1 MNLKKKETQ
10 RLEPIREGA
19 LFKTKQGPEARRQ
32 KLWGT
37 SHCTFGAREQSCRG
51 WLCRRASGSP
61 HGPLSQIREVCSRG
75 LTQDFQIRAG
85 AVGRCPPIFGW
96 GLGPAREPRVQAKE
110 VRENPSGELE
120 VSTGGQHGGWGLHL
134 TGPPPP
140 PPRWHHKAR
149 SRISPVPALTSRQR
163 RRILSHAIW
172 RARRSPE
179 HCGGWGEGAGA
190 HPRARKKRQVPLPHV
205 LSDWRWTGGWE
216 GAAGSAGLRT
226 KGRVIAWAV
235 PACPLPCRL
244 PHSTLSARSTGPPRI
259 PAFLPF
265 TSNQSQGEKSRLP
278 LLVLLRPSLFTCQT
292 TSAWEAPGDGV
303 KWPRRMDTWT
313 LTHLLPTV
321 WPFGGKSSPLPQ
333 HTCPHQSYL
342 GHGDVGGKCL
352 ARCPSGCLNGME
364 VYRFMCV
371 FFFFFGVAGGVMR
384 AAL

>member
-32 KLWGT
+32 RLWGT
-37 SHCTFGAREQSCRG
+37 GHCTFGAREQSCGG

-61 HGPLSQIREVCSRG
+61 HGPLSQIREMCSRG
-75 LTQDFQIRAG
+75 PTQDFQIRPG
-85 AVGRCPPIFGW
+85 AMGRCPPIFGW
-96 GLGPAREPRVQAKE
+96 GLGPAHGSPVK
-110 VRENPSGELE
+110 ENPSGELE
-120 VSTGGQHGGWGLHL
+120 VRTGGQHGGWGLHL

-179 HCGGWGEGAGA
+179 HCGGRGEGAGA

-216 GAAGSAGLRT
+216 GAAGSAGLGT
-226 KGRVIAWAV
+226 EGRVTAGAV
-235 PACPLPCRL
+235 PACPLPCLL

-265 TSNQSQGEKSRLP
+265 TSNQSRQP
-278 LLVLLRPSLFTCQT
+278 LLALLRPSLFTCWT
-292 TSAWEAPGDGV
+292 TRLGGPGDAA
-303 KWPRRMDTWT
+303 KW
-313 LTHLLPTV
+313 LGHGHLGSHSLAPHR
-321 WPFGGKSSPLPQ
+321 WPFGGKSSALPQ

-342 GHGDVGGKCL
+342 EHGDVGGKCL

-364 VYRFMCV
+364 VYRFMCGF